1 MRATTIAL
9 TILGFLSTGLPAPL
23 RAQPPTGGPCAQITA
38 ECKQAGFEANG
49 DKMGI
54 GLPSIASVQSSQ
66 ARSNGSRPP
75 SLCRKS
81 IPESWRRARRS
92 VQTLDA
98 AAERNRNLASGRNRA
113 GS

>member
-54 GLPSIASVQSSQ
+54 GLAVDCIRPIIAGTQQRKQ
-66 ARSNGSRPP
+66 ATKPLPQIDPGVVAACKAQRP
-75 SLCRKS
+75 
-81 IPESWRRARRS
+81 
-92 VQTLDA
+92 
-98 AAERNRNLASGRNRA
+98 NFGRGGGA
-113 GS
+113 Q

>member
-49 DKMGI
+49 Y
-54 GLPSIASVQSSQ
+54 LPSIASVQSSQ